1 MTHGVVRPS
10 GSVKVNVHTMVH
22 ETFNKHPSGLVSRKR
37 GMFIRHLNGIL
48 ADNRAVNLVE
58 CHPYDAFTH
67 PDWEVDWKM
76 SLTKQEVSLWRKI
89 WACLRKC
96 TSGLMATGVT
106 TRFEEE

>member
-76 SLTKQEVSLWRKI
+76 SLTKQEVSFVEKNMGMFAEMYKWSHGNGGYN
-89 WACLRKC
+89 A
-96 TSGLMATGVT
+96 
-106 TRFEEE
+106 F